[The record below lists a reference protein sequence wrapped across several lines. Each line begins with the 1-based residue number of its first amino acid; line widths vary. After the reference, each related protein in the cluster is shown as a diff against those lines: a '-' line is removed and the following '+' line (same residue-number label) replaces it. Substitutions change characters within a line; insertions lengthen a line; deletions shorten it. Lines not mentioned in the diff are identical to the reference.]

1 MKFSF
6 EIVPRTEQAFE
17 QQYQFVSTLGES
29 ISMINVPD
37 IQRFD
42 IRSWETGAKI
52 DRNKYHFVPHFRAT
66 DFSLQ
71 SGEIFRIIEENQLD
85 HVLLVSG
92 DPPEGIKR
100 KFHNTSVLD
109 LIRAVKQKYPAITV
123 HAGFDSHR
131 SGIQDECNYVQ
142 RKVDAGASSF
152 FSQPFYDIR
161 MIEIYAEHLQGIEM
175 FIGLSPITT
184 LPSMNYWEIKN
195 KVKFPKN
202 FKAEH
207 DWNIDFS
214 NKVIAMA
221 KETGFNIYFMP
232 IKINLEDYFGKLN
245 LERGNQLKH
254 GNAED
259 NKNRAQKAPCFE

>member
-6 EIVPRTEQAFE
+6 EIVPRTAQAFD
-17 QQYQFVSTLGES
+17 QQYSFVSTLGET

-52 DRNKYHFVPHFRAT
+52 DRTKHSFIPHFRAT

-71 SGEIFRIIEENQLD
+71 SGDIFRIIEENQLD

-100 KFHNTSVLD
+100 EFYHTNVLD
-109 LIRAVKQKYPAITV
+109 LIRVVKQKYPEITI
-123 HAGFDSHR
+123 HAGFDPHR
-131 SGIQDECNYVQ
+131 SGLQEECDYIQ
-142 RKVDAGASSF
+142 RKIEAGASSF
-152 FSQPFYDIR
+152 FSQPFYDTR
-161 MIEIYAEHLQGIEM
+161 LIEIYAEHLQGVET

-184 LPSMNYWEIKN
+184 MSSMNYWEIKN
-195 KVKFPKN
+195 KVKFPAS
-202 FKAEH
+202 FKAEYQ
-207 DWNIDFS
+207 WNIDFS

-221 KETGFNIYFMP
+221 KEVGFNIYFMP
-232 IKINLEDYFGKLN
+232 IKIDLDEYFGKLN
-245 LERGNQLKH
+245 LL
-254 GNAED
+254 
-259 NKNRAQKAPCFE
+259 

>member
-6 EIVPRTEQAFE
+6 EIVPRNHQAFDE
-17 QQYQFVSTLGES
+17 QYAFASSLGEP

-42 IRSWETGAKI
+42 IRSWDVGKKI
-52 DRNKYHFVPHFRAT
+52 DKNKHQFIPHFRAI
-66 DFSLQ
+66 DFSLE
-71 SGEIFRIIEENQLD
+71 SGNIFRIIEENELN

-100 KFHNTSVLD
+100 EYHNTSVID
-109 LIRAVKQKYPAITV
+109 LIKVVKNRFPQITI

-131 SGIQDECNYVQ
+131 NGIQDEYLYMQ
-142 RKVDAGASSF
+142 RKIDAGASSF
-152 FSQPFYDIR
+152 FSQPFYDLR
-161 MIEIYAEHLQGIEM
+161 MVEIYAEHMQGQEVEV

-184 LPSMNYWEIKN
+184 SSSMNYWELKN
-195 KVKFPKN
+195 KVKFPAA
-202 FKAEH
+202 FKAEY

-221 KETGFNIYFMP
+221 KDLDFNIYFMP
-232 IKINLEDYFGKLN
+232 IKINLQNYFGELN
-245 LERGNQLKH
+245 L
-254 GNAED
+254 D
-259 NKNRAQKAPCFE
+259 

>member
-6 EIVPRTEQAFE
+6 EIVPRTNQAFE
-17 QQYQFVSTLGES
+17 EQYNFVKTLDQS

-42 IRSWETGAKI
+42 IRSWETGENI
-52 DRNKYHFVPHFRAT
+52 DRKKYQFVPHFRAN
-66 DFSLQ
+66 DFSIE
-71 SGEIFRIIEENQLD
+71 SGDIFKIIEENELD

-109 LIRAVKQKYPAITV
+109 LIESVKKKFPNITI

-131 SGIQDECNYVQ
+131 SGIQEECDYVQ
-142 RKVDAGASSF
+142 KKIDAGATSF
-152 FSQPFYDIR
+152 FSQPFYDVR
-161 MIEIYAEHLQGIEM
+161 MIEIYAEQLEGIDI

-184 LPSMNYWEIKN
+184 LASMNYWEVKN
-195 KVKFPKN
+195 KVKFPTS
-202 FKAEH
+202 FEAEYK
-207 DWNIDFS
+207 WSIDFS

-221 KETGFNIYFMP
+221 RDVGFNIYFMP
-232 IKINLEDYFGKLN
+232 IRINLEDYFGKIN
-245 LERGNQLKH
+245 LEK
-254 GNAED
+254 
-259 NKNRAQKAPCFE
+259 

>member
-6 EIVPRTEQAFE
+6 EIVPRTEQAFT
-17 QQYQFVSTLGES
+17 QQYNFVETLGES

-42 IRSWETGAKI
+42 IRSWETGNKI
-52 DRNKYHFVPHFRAT
+52 DRKKYHFVPHFRAT
-66 DFSLQ
+66 DFSIQ
-71 SGEIFRIIEENQLD
+71 SGDIFRVIEENQLD

-100 KFHNTSVLD
+100 KFHSTSVLD
-109 LIRAVKQKYPAITV
+109 LIRVVKQKYPDITI

-131 SGIQDECNYVQ
+131 SGVQDECNYLF
-142 RKVDAGASSF
+142 RKQDAGASSF

-161 MIEIYAEHLQGIEM
+161 MIEIYAEHLQGIET

-184 LPSMNYWEIKN
+184 KPSMNYWEVKN
-195 KVKFPKN
+195 KVKFPAN
-202 FKAEH
+202 FKTDYE
-207 DWNIDFS
+207 WNINFS

-221 KETGFNIYFMP
+221 KDVGFNIYFMP
-232 IKINLEDYFGKLN
+232 IKIDLEDYFGKLD
-245 LERGNQLKH
+245 L
-254 GNAED
+254 
-259 NKNRAQKAPCFE
+259 

>member
-6 EIVPRTEQAFE
+6 EIVPRTEQAFD
-17 QQYQFVSTLGES
+17 QQYNFVSTLGEA

-42 IRSWETGAKI
+42 IRSWETGTKI
-52 DRNKYHFVPHFRAT
+52 DRTKHSFVPHFRAT

-71 SGEIFRIIEENQLD
+71 SGDIFRVIEENQLD

-100 KFHNTSVLD
+100 EFYHTNVLD
-109 LIRAVKQKYPAITV
+109 LIRVVKQKYPDITI
-123 HAGFDSHR
+123 HAGFDPHR
-131 SGIQDECNYVQ
+131 NGLQEECDYVQ
-142 RKVDAGASSF
+142 RKKDAGASSF

-161 MIEIYAEHLQGIEM
+161 LIEIYAEHLQDVETY
-175 FIGLSPITT
+175 IGLSPITT
-184 LPSMNYWEIKN
+184 MSSKNYWEIKN
-195 KVKFPKN
+195 KVKFPTS
-202 FKAEH
+202 FRAEY

-221 KETGFNIYFMP
+221 NDVGFNIYFMP
-232 IKINLEDYFGKLN
+232 IKIELEQYFGKLD
-245 LERGNQLKH
+245 LLK
-254 GNAED
+254 
-259 NKNRAQKAPCFE
+259 KV